1 MDRDKIDVRRILFD
15 LCEDDAV
22 FSEDIDLIESG
33 LLDSLLLIELIEELE
48 DRGVMIP
55 LTRIDRSLLHSVK
68 GIEQLI
74 EDQMAASV
82 S

>member
-1 MDRDKIDVRRILFD
+1 MKQDKIDVRRILYD
-15 LCEDDAV
+15 LCEDEAV
-22 FSEDIDLIESG
+22 FSEDVDLFESG

-74 EDQMAASV
+74 EEQTTASI